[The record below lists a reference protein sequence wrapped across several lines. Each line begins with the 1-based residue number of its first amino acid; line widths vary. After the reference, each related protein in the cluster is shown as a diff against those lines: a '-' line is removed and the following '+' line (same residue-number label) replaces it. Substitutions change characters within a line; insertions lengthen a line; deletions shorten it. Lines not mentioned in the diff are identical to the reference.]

1 MNENKYLIQYTTKQ
15 GYTSQ
20 FYIKA
25 RSEKELNSVTNIM
38 VRRNTYSEIL
48 VTEINKQGEMLF
60 PKRVL

>member
-1 MNENKYLIQYTTKQ
+1 MNEKKYLIQYTTKQ
-15 GYTSQ
+15 GHTSQ

-38 VRRNTYSEIL
+38 VRRNTYSEIF

>member
-1 MNENKYLIQYTTKQ
+1 MNEKKYLIQYTTKQ

-38 VRRNTYSEIL
+38 VRRNTYSEIF